1 MAYAQGKHALGVC
14 DRCGWA
20 YRYLQL
26 RMEWTGFKVCP
37 ECYEPKNPQL
47 DPPLLPT
54 DPESLH
60 QPRPE
65 VSLPQTQLGVVITT
79 SPTFTTSAG
88 VDVGALPATTV
99 DPIGSDFSA
108 EGATGSIGTVTVVTT

>member
-1 MAYAQGKHALGVC
+1 MAYAQVKHSLGVC

-26 RMEWTGFKVCP
+26 RMEWTGFKVWP

-47 DPPLLPT
+47 DPPLIPT
-54 DPESLH
+54 DPEALH

-65 VSLPQTQLGVVITT
+65 VPLPQAQLGLVVAN
-79 SPTFTTSAG
+79 SATFTTSAG
-88 VDVGALPATTV
+88 VNVGALPATTA

-108 EGATGSIGTVTVVTT
+108 EEATGSIGTVTVVTT

>member
-1 MAYAQGKHALGVC
+1 MAYAQGKHAIGIC
-14 DRCGWA
+14 DRCG
-20 YRYLQL
+20 
-26 RMEWTGFKVCP
+26 P

-65 VSLPQTQLGVVITT
+65 VSLPQSQLGAIITT

-88 VDVGALPATTV
+88 VNVGALPATTV

-108 EGATGSIGTVTVVTT
+108 DGATGSIGTVTVVTT

>member
-1 MAYAQGKHALGVC
+1 
-14 DRCGWA
+14 
-20 YRYLQL
+20 
-26 RMEWTGFKVCP
+26 MEWTGFKVCP

-47 DPPLLPT
+47 DPPVLPT

-65 VSLPQTQLGVVITT
+65 VSLPQSQLGAIITT

-88 VDVGALPATTV
+88 VNVGALPATTV

-108 EGATGSIGTVTVVTT
+108 DGATGSIGTVTVVTT

>member
-1 MAYAQGKHALGVC
+1 MAYAQGKPALGVC

-47 DPPLLPT
+47 NPPRLPT

-65 VSLPQTQLGVVITT
+65 VPLPQSQLGVVITT
-79 SPTFTTSAG
+79 SPTFTPSAG
-88 VDVGALPATTV
+88 INVGALPATTV

-108 EGATGSIGTVTVVTT
+108 EEATGSIGTVTVVTT

>member
-20 YRYLQL
+20 YKYLQL

-37 ECYEPKNPQL
+37 E
-47 DPPLLPT
+47 
-54 DPESLH
+54 SLH

-65 VSLPQTQLGVVITT
+65 VSLPQSQLGAIITT

-88 VDVGALPATTV
+88 VNVGALPATTV

-108 EGATGSIGTVTVVTT
+108 DGATGSIGTVTVVTT

>member
-1 MAYAQGKHALGVC
+1 MAYAQGKYALGIC

-20 YRYLQL
+20 CKYLQL
-26 RMEWTGFKVCP
+26 RMEWTGFKVCS
-37 ECYEPKNPQL
+37 ECYEPKNPQRN
-47 DPPLLPT
+47 PPVSPT

-65 VSLPQTQLGVVITT
+65 VPLPQAQLGLVIAN
-79 SPTFTTSAG
+79 SATFTTSAG
-88 VDVGALPATTV
+88 INVGALPATTA

-108 EGATGSIGTVTVVTT
+108 DGATGSIGTVTVVVT